1 MDAKKEYTRDELW
14 ALYEKLPRTLQRWVF
29 SPDVA
34 ERIESTRQRFE
45 LTEETG
51 TKLAEQI
58 RNVLLGIALLEDFQK
73 NIEKYVGAK
82 KESAKQIA
90 TEINR
95 FVFYPVKAE
104 LAELHGAA
112 PLKSSAV
119 LPVEQEKT
127 KEGEIA
133 PEKKAPTEADRYREE
148 IE

>member
-1 MDAKKEYTRDELW
+1 MDTKKEYTRDELW
-14 ALYEKLPRTLQRWVF
+14 ALYEKIPRTLQRWVF

-82 KESAKQIA
+82 KEIAKQIA
-90 TEINR
+90 IEINR
-95 FVFYPVKAE
+95 FVFYPMKAE
-104 LAELHGAA
+104 LAELHNAT
-112 PLKSSAV
+112 PSKPSIT
-119 LPVEQEKT
+119 LPVEPEKT
-127 KEGEIA
+127 EDEIV
-133 PEKKAPTEADRYREE
+133 PEKKSPAEVDQYREE